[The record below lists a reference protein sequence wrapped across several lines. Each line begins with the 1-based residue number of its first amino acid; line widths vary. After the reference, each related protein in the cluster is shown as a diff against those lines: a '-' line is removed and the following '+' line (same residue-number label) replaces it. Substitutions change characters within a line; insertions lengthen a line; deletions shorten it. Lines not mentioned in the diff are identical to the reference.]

1 MDWWQALI
9 LGIVEGLTEYLPVS
23 STGHLILAQRALGIE
38 DTAASKAYAICIQSG
53 AILAVIG
60 VFTRHVARMVRGL
73 VGKDN
78 QGLRLALLLVVAFAP
93 TGVVAV
99 LSKKT
104 IDQYLLR
111 LWPITAA
118 WFVGGLAI
126 LAFGAWQ
133 RSERGRIGTKTVFD
147 LNWSGAFAIGCA
159 QCLGLWPGVSR
170 SLVTILGGLAVGLG
184 MTAALEFS
192 FLLGVVTLS
201 AATVYEA
208 AKHGRDMLTAYEPA
222 PLTIG
227 FVAAAVSAAIAVG
240 GMLRYLRG
248 RGMDVFGYYR
258 IALAAVVAALL
269 LTGHLSE
276 KTVPPRPEGALARS
290 APSGRGGTQSVTIQV
305 NEAGH

>member
-1 MDWWQALI
+1 MDWMQALI

-53 AILAVIG
+53 AILAVVG
-60 VFTRHVARMVRGL
+60 VFARHVARMLRGL
-73 VGKDN
+73 VGQDP
-78 QGLRLALLLVVAFAP
+78 QGLRLAMLLVVAFVP
-93 TGVVAV
+93 TGIVAV

-104 IDQYLLR
+104 IDQYLLH

-133 RSERGRIGTKTVFD
+133 RSERGRVGTKTVFD
-147 LNWSGAFAIGCA
+147 LNWRAAFAIGCI

-208 AKHGRDMLTAYEPA
+208 AKHGREMLAAYDA
-222 PLTIG
+222 VPLAIG
-227 FVAAAVSAAIAVG
+227 FIAAALSAAAAVS
-240 GMLRYLRG
+240 GMIRYLRW

-258 IALAAVVAALL
+258 IVLAIVVAALL
-269 LTGHLSE
+269 LSGRLTE
-276 KTVPPRPEGALARS
+276 TNVPPRPERALLRALPPVP
-290 APSGRGGTQSVTIQV
+290 AEQ
-305 NEAGH
+305 N

>member
-1 MDWWQALI
+1 MDWLQALI
-9 LGIVEGLTEYLPVS
+9 LGIVEGVTEYLPVS

-53 AILAVIG
+53 AILAVLGI
-60 VFTRHVARMVRGL
+60 FTRHVARMLRGL
-73 VGKDN
+73 VGKDAD
-78 QGLRLALLLVVAFAP
+78 GLRLAVLLIVAFVP

-99 LSKKT
+99 LAKKT
-104 IDQYLLR
+104 IDRYLLH

-133 RSERGRIGTKTVFD
+133 RSDQGRVGTKTVFG
-147 LNWSGAFAIGCA
+147 LTWSSAFAIGCV

-201 AATVYEA
+201 AATFYEA
-208 AKHGRDMLTAYEPA
+208 AKHGRDMLAAYDPA
-222 PLTIG
+222 PLAIG
-227 FVAAAVSAAIAVG
+227 FAAAVVSAAIAVG

-258 IALAAVVAALL
+258 IVLAAVVATLL
-269 LTGHLSE
+269 LTKQLNDS
-276 KTVPPRPEGALARS
+276 TVPPRPEGALGHALPPVAAELHSSRS
-290 APSGRGGTQSVTIQV
+290 Q
-305 NEAGH
+305 

>member
-1 MDWWQALI
+1 MDWFQALI

-60 VFTRHVARMVRGL
+60 VFARHVVRMLRGL
-73 VGKDN
+73 AGND
-78 QGLRLALLLVVAFAP
+78 QEGLRLAVLLVVAFVP
-93 TGVVAV
+93 TGVVAF

-104 IDQYLLR
+104 IDLYLLR

-118 WFVGGLAI
+118 WFVGGVAI

-133 RSERGRIGTKTVFD
+133 RSPRGRVGTKTVFE
-147 LNWSGAFAIGCA
+147 LTWPAAFAIGCA

-170 SLVTILGGLAVGLG
+170 SLVTIVGGLAVGLG

-208 AKHGRDMLTAYEPA
+208 TKHGRDMLGTYETG
-222 PLTIG
+222 PLVIG
-227 FVAAAVSAAIAVG
+227 FVAAAVSAAVAVS
-240 GMLRYLRG
+240 GM
-248 RGMDVFGYYR
+248 
-258 IALAAVVAALL
+258 
-269 LTGHLSE
+269 
-276 KTVPPRPEGALARS
+276 
-290 APSGRGGTQSVTIQV
+290 
-305 NEAGH
+305 